1 MELNSNVASYI
12 YACDIDVK
20 FIYVLCNFT
29 SSTFIS
35 TDRPI
40 IELSNSTLMVNEDS
54 SVTLPCDVIANPPA
68 YVQWFHN
75 VHQVN
80 VSDGEYLYGEL
91 CN

>member
-1 MELNSNVASYI
+1 MPLT
-12 YACDIDVK
+12 
-20 FIYVLCNFT
+20 LM
-29 SSTFIS
+29 SSTFMFSVILQILHFIS

-40 IELSNSTLMVNEDS
+40 IELSNSTLIVNEDS